1 MPEFA
6 DAERNAVRYLT
17 ENGTEAPCLSGQDLL
32 DSKKAANRPQDQA
45 DIQFLEKKKEAGLL

>member
-1 MPEFA
+1 M
-6 DAERNAVRYLT
+6 RYLT